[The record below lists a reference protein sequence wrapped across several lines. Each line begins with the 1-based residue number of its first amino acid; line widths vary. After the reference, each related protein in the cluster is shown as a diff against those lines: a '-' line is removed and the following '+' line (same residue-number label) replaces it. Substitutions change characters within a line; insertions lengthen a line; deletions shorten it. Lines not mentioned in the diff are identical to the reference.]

1 MTELTRA
8 QKKWLKILRERGFVE
23 TGGWG
28 NGQRN
33 RPLFA
38 LVDKGLAVFELGP
51 KGSFLKVQGFAPV
64 GDYPVTDPQ
73 SETLSRVVTFLGGN

>member
-38 LVDKGLAVFELGP
+38 LVDEGLAV
-51 KGSFLKVQGFAPV
+51 
-64 GDYPVTDPQ
+64 
-73 SETLSRVVTFLGGN
+73 LSLVRRGAF